1 MKRHN
6 SKTQVFVSGLF
17 FITILGAMAAFFGQT
32 NNFGITFT
40 DWVKAQVKQVQ
51 VRQVPPLK
59 GHWLRT
65 SDDGTYNPPSLENV
79 AQAADISYRHS
90 VESSI
95 FTLEQVK
102 TNLNKNTD
110 SINIMYIWSDDE
122 KLKVISVTSFNKT
135 SKQAAIVVIPLYTVV
150 DNGQVVNLQNSY
162 TTIQDLYRLQGRE
175 GVRQF
180 LEQKLEVKIPNFVQV
195 NQSALR
201 KLSDIIGVLEVSG
214 DRTTM
219 LEAFE
224 QTAAGIRTDD
234 REVVR
239 AVASQVLRP
248 GIILEIPDLL
258 YIFTH
263 DIQTNFSTQE
273 MVQVFYFSRQM
284 NLKEMRKTAL
294 PGYEYYQ
301 SPPRKFLFVSEQ
313 AWKNIIYDITQS
325 LS

>member
-17 FITILGAMAAFFGQT
+17 FITILGAMAVFFGQT

-40 DWVKAQVKQVQ
+40 NWVKAQVKQVQ
-51 VRQVPPLK
+51 VRQVRPLE

-65 SDDGTYNPPSLENV
+65 ADDGKYNPPILEKAAENINV
-79 AQAADISYRHS
+79 PQGQPVASS
-90 VESSI
+90 V
-95 FTLEQVK
+95 FTLEQAK
-102 TNLNKNTD
+102 TKLNRNTD
-110 SINIMYIWSDDE
+110 SINIMYVWSDDE
-122 KLKVISVTSFNKT
+122 QLKVISVTSFNKN
-135 SKQAAIVVIPLYTVV
+135 SKQAAIVVIPLYTVI

-162 TTIQDLYRLQGRE
+162 RTIQDLYKVQGRE

-201 KLSDIIGVLEVSG
+201 KLSNIIGVLEVNG
-214 DRTTM
+214 DKTTM

-284 NLKEMRKTAL
+284 NLQEMRKTAL

-301 SPPRKFLFVSEQ
+301 NPARKFLFVSEQ
-313 AWKNIIYDITQS
+313 AWKNVIYDITQL

>member
-1 MKRHN
+1 MKRHS

-17 FITILGAMAAFFGQT
+17 FVTILGALAVFFGQT
-32 NNFGITFT
+32 NNFCNTFT
-40 DWVKAQVKQVQ
+40 EWITTQVKQVQ
-51 VRQVPPLK
+51 ARQIPPLR

-65 SDDGTYNPPSLENV
+65 GDDKYNPPALEDMTK
-79 AQAADISYRHS
+79 AANTSQRKS
-90 VESSI
+90 VVSSV
-95 FTLEQVK
+95 FTLEEAK
-102 TNLNKNTD
+102 TKLNIKTD
-110 SINIMYIWSDDE
+110 SINIMYVWCDSE
-122 KLKVISVTSFNKT
+122 QLKVISVTSFNKT
-135 SKQAAIVVIPLYTVV
+135 SKQAAIVVIPLYTVI
-150 DNGQVVNLQNSY
+150 DNGQTVNLQNNY
-162 TTIQDLYRLQGRE
+162 KTIQDLYRVQGRE
-175 GVRQF
+175 GVRRF
-180 LEQKLEVKIPNFVQV
+180 LEQKLEIKIPNFVQV

-201 KLSDIIGVLEVSG
+201 KLSDIIGVLEVNG
-214 DRTTM
+214 DNTTM

-258 YIFTH
+258 SIFTH

-273 MVQVFYFSRQM
+273 MLQVFYFSRQM
-284 NLKEMRKTAL
+284 NLKEMRKAAL

-301 SPPRKFLFVSEQ
+301 APTQKFLFVSEQ
-313 AWKNIIYDITQS
+313 AWKNIIYNITQS